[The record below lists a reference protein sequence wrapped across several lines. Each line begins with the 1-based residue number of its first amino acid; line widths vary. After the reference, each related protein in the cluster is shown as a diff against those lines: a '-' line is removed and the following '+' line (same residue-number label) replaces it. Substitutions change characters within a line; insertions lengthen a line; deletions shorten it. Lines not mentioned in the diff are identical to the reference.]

1 MRNKWKSRKF
11 WLTVI
16 ALVYT
21 VAGTLGFDIPIMQV
35 VVVDAV
41 IAVWVLAEATVD
53 AAHKG
58 K

>member
-1 MRNKWKSRKF
+1 MRNKWRSRKF

-21 VAGTLGFDIPIMQV
+21 VAATLGFDIPITQV

-41 IAVWVLAEATVD
+41 IAVWVLAEATID
-53 AAHKG
+53 AAHKVE
-58 K
+58 